1 MRRTV
6 ENIRRFRLSD
16 SFIEPYVNAEVPW
29 GPLGYITFKRTY
41 ARRLSETEPGATGTE
56 EWFQTCRRVIEGMF
70 DIQKEHVVRL
80 GLEWNDNKA
89 QKTAKDAYDRL
100 FNLKWTPPG
109 RGLWMMGTKF
119 VEERT
124 GAALFNCAFRSTKD
138 IDKKGGYIFAWIMD
152 ALMVGVGVGFDT
164 KGAGTLTIKEPQFT
178 NDTLVID
185 DSREGWVNSV
195 HILLDGFLFGSNIP
209 KFDYSALRPEG
220 AIIHGF
226 GGTSSGAGPLI
237 ELHDNLKE
245 LFSSKVGELITS
257 VDIVDIENL
266 IGRCV
271 VSGNV
276 RRSAALALGEHDDFR
291 YLEMKNDQE
300 KLYHHRW
307 GSNNSY
313 AAHVGMEY
321 GWHANQ
327 TQENGEP
334 GTIWLENAR
343 AYGRFKDGVNYD
355 DAEVVGFNPCVEQS
369 LHNAEMCCLVETF
382 PAKHADYED
391 YVKTLKCAYLYGK
404 TVTLVNTHWP
414 ETNAKML
421 KNRRIG
427 LSQSG
432 IIQAF
437 KKHGRRNLL
446 EWSDQAY
453 DHVRKLD
460 TEYSNWL
467 CVPRSI
473 KVTSIKPSGTV
484 SLLNGSTP
492 GIHFPEDEYY
502 IRRIR
507 FSKTSSMLTDL
518 EKAGYHIEDDAYS
531 PNTSVVEFPVKEEHF
546 TKGKKDVSMW
556 EQLEIAAQYQHYW
569 ADNAVSVTITFS
581 ESESQHIQSALEM
594 YETRLKAV
602 SFLKLSETGYKQAP
616 YEPITKEQY
625 EEMSNKVTPIHRIK
639 TETAGSGTKYCDGD
653 QCEI

>member
-1 MRRTV
+1 MRTI

-16 SFIEPYVNAEVPW
+16 SFIEPYKTMDPPW

-41 ARRLSETEPGATGTE
+41 ARRLSEFDAGATGTE
-56 EWFQTCRRVIEGMF
+56 EWWQTCRRVIEGMF
-70 DIQKEHVVRL
+70 HIQKEHVIRL
-80 GLEWNDNKA
+80 GLGWNDNKS
-89 QKTAKDAYDRL
+89 QSTAKDAFDRL

-124 GAALFNCAFRSTKD
+124 GAALFNCAFRSTQD
-138 IDKKGGYIFAWIMD
+138 LSTKGGYIFSWIMD

-164 KGAGTLTIKEPQFT
+164 KGAGTITIEEPEYT

-185 DSREGWVNSV
+185 DSREGWVDSV
-195 HILLDGFLFGSNIP
+195 QTLLNGFFFGYKVP
-209 KFDYSALRPEG
+209 KFDYSALRPLG
-220 AIIHGF
+220 ALIHGF
-226 GGTSSGAGPLI
+226 GGTSSGPEPLI
-237 ELHDNLKE
+237 ELHKNLAA
-245 LFSSKVGELITS
+245 LFADKIGELITS
-257 VDIVDIENL
+257 VDLVDIENL

-276 RRSAALALGEHDDFR
+276 RRSAALALGEFDDHR

-307 GSNNSY
+307 GSNNSFN
-313 AAHVGMEY
+313 APVGMDY
-321 GWHANQ
+321 SWHAEQ
-327 TQENGEP
+327 SQKNGEP
-334 GTIWLENAR
+334 GYIWLENAR
-343 AYGRFKDGVNYD
+343 AYGRMKDGVNYD

-382 PAKHADYED
+382 PAKHDDYED
-391 YVKTLKCAYLYGK
+391 YLKTLKCAYLYGK

-432 IIQAF
+432 IVQAF
-437 KKHGRRNLL
+437 NRFGRRQMLQ
-446 EWSDQAY
+446 WSDDAY
-453 DHVRKLD
+453 GYVKALD
-460 TEYSNWL
+460 KDYSNWL

-473 KVTSIKPSGTV
+473 KMTSIKPSGTV

-492 GIHFPEDEYY
+492 GIHFPESEYY

-507 FSKTSSMLTDL
+507 FSKTSKVLDSLK
-518 EKAGYHIEDDAYS
+518 KAGYYNEDDKYS
-531 PNTSVVEFPVKEEHF
+531 PNTSVVEFPVHEPYF

-556 EQLEIAAQYQHYW
+556 EQLEIAAQYQNYW
-569 ADNAVSVTITFS
+569 ADNAVSVTVSFKPH
-581 ESESQHIQSALEM
+581 EASQIQNALEM

-602 SFLKLSETGYKQAP
+602 SFLRYEETGYEQAP
-616 YEPITKEQY
+616 YEAITKEKY
-625 EEMSNKVTPIHRIK
+625 EEMSLTITPITKIDDD
-639 TETAGSGTKYCDGD
+639 EGGTGAKYCSNDT
-653 QCEI
+653 CTI

>member
-1 MRRTV
+1 MRTI

-16 SFIEPYVNAEVPW
+16 SFIEPYKTMDPPW

-41 ARRLSETEPGATGTE
+41 ARRLSEFDAGATGTE
-56 EWFQTCRRVIEGMF
+56 EWWQTCRRVIEGMF
-70 DIQKEHVVRL
+70 HIQKEHVIRL
-80 GLEWNDNKA
+80 GLGWNDNKS
-89 QKTAKDAYDRL
+89 QSTAKDAFDRL

-124 GAALFNCAFRSTKD
+124 GAALFNCAFRSTQD
-138 IDKKGGYIFAWIMD
+138 LSTKGGYIFSWIMD

-164 KGAGTLTIKEPQFT
+164 KGAGTITIEEPEYT

-185 DSREGWVNSV
+185 DSREGWVDSV
-195 HILLDGFLFGSNIP
+195 QTLLNGFFFGYKVP
-209 KFDYSALRPEG
+209 KFDYSALRPLG
-220 AIIHGF
+220 ALIHGF
-226 GGTSSGAGPLI
+226 GGTSSGPEPLI
-237 ELHDNLKE
+237 ELHKNLAA
-245 LFSSKVGELITS
+245 LFADKIGELITS
-257 VDIVDIENL
+257 VDLVDIENL

-276 RRSAALALGEHDDFR
+276 RRSAALALGEFDDHR

-307 GSNNSY
+307 GSNNSFN
-313 AAHVGMEY
+313 APVGMDY
-321 GWHANQ
+321 SWHAEQ
-327 TQENGEP
+327 SQKNGEP
-334 GTIWLENAR
+334 GYIWLENAR
-343 AYGRFKDGVNYD
+343 AYGRMKDGVNYD

-382 PAKHADYED
+382 PAKHDDYED
-391 YVKTLKCAYLYGK
+391 YLKTLKCAYLYGK

-432 IIQAF
+432 IVQAF
-437 KKHGRRNLL
+437 NRFGRRQMLQ
-446 EWSDQAY
+446 WSDDAY
-453 DHVRKLD
+453 GYVKALD
-460 TEYSNWL
+460 KDYSNWL

-473 KVTSIKPSGTV
+473 KMTSIKPSGTV

-492 GIHFPEDEYY
+492 GIHFPESEYY

-507 FSKTSSMLTDL
+507 FSKTSKVLDSLK
-518 EKAGYHIEDDAYS
+518 KAGYYSEDDKYS
-531 PNTSVVEFPVKEEHF
+531 PNTSVVEFPVHEPYF

-556 EQLEIAAQYQHYW
+556 EQLEIAAQYQNYW
-569 ADNAVSVTITFS
+569 ADNAVSVTVSFKPH
-581 ESESQHIQSALEM
+581 EASQIQNALEM

-602 SFLKLSETGYKQAP
+602 SFLRYEETGYEQAP
-616 YEPITKEQY
+616 YEAITKEKY
-625 EEMSNKVTPIHRIK
+625 EEMSLTITPITKIDDD
-639 TETAGSGTKYCDGD
+639 EGGTGAKYCSNDT
-653 QCEI
+653 CTI